1 MNLISIIIGVLIIV
15 ALVFA
20 IGAMNK
26 GNSPCGGN
34 CSTCVM
40 SEHCEKQ
47 EQPKDK
53 KEN

>member
-1 MNLISIIIGVLIIV
+1 MNFISILIGVLIIV
-15 ALVFA
+15 GLVVA
-20 IGAMNK
+20 IAYMNK

-47 EQPKDK
+47 EQSKDK
-53 KEN
+53 NK

>member
-1 MNLISIIIGVLIIV
+1 MNFISIIIGVLIIAGLVV
-15 ALVFA
+15 AM
-20 IGAMNK
+20 GYMNK

-47 EQPKDK
+47 EEDK
-53 KEN
+53 KKK